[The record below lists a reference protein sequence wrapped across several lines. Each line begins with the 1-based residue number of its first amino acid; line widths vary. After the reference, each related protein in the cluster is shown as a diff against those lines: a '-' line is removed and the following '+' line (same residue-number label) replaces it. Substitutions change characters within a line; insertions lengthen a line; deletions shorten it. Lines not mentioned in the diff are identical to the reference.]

1 MSNLW
6 LKKNPFMSVWL
17 STATRMAGSLRGQAT
32 AQAKRQGKAVV
43 TEANLMSV
51 SSATRA
57 AALIATALVMSA
69 CGKAPPESS
78 APRTEPVQ
86 NAAAPTT
93 AGASDASVPD
103 AGSVLTPAI
112 ATKAD
117 PAAGRSNSAMSRA
130 QETSAM
136 PMPGQSNDHSA
147 PLAPAKRASGP

>member
-1 MSNLW
+1 
-6 LKKNPFMSVWL
+6 
-17 STATRMAGSLRGQAT
+17 
-32 AQAKRQGKAVV
+32 VV

-57 AALIATALVMSA
+57 AALIATALVLSA

-78 APRTEPVQ
+78 APRKEPVQ